1 MIGLDTNVLVRY
13 LAQDD
18 KAQAARATRLI
29 EAELSD
35 AKPGFVGLVVL
46 VELCW
51 VLKRLYSA
59 SPAELAETIR
69 DLLDS
74 RQLVLERRDVV
85 IAALQMFSAGKADFS
100 DALIAAVAAGA
111 GCTETVTFDKLASKL
126 PGVRFLT
133 A

>member
-1 MIGLDTNVLVRY
+1 VSGLDTNVLVRY

-18 KAQAARATRLI
+18 KIQSARATKFI
-29 EAELSD
+29 ETQLSD
-35 AKPGFVGLVVL
+35 TQPGFIGLVVL

-59 SPAELAETIR
+59 TSADLGQTVQ

-74 RQLVLERRDVV
+74 RQLMLEHRDVV
-85 IAALQMFSAGKADFS
+85 IVALQTFISGKADFS

-111 GCTETVTFDKLASKL
+111 GCSETVTFDKNASKL
-126 PGVRFLT
+126 PGVTLLT
-133 A
+133 G